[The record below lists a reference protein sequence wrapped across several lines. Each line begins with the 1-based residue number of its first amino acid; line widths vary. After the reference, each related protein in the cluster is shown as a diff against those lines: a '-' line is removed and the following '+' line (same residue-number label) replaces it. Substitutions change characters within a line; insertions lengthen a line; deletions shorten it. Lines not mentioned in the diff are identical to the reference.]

1 MKKNHTDRL
10 PAKFTRN
17 ITGLHGAKGERWL
30 AELPRTVEAMLDKWG
45 LNIERVFPNLSYN
58 FVASCADETGEK
70 LVLKIGH
77 VGLQVI
83 YAESHSFPASAVANG
98 PSARSRRLAVLDG
111 KPSVCDRADG
121 ARDSC
126 GFQ

>member
-1 MKKNHTDRL
+1 MSWSGLLKEDSKYRSNPTG
-10 PAKFTRN
+10 
-17 ITGLHGAKGERWL
+17 ITG
-30 AELPRTVEAMLDKWG
+30 
-45 LNIERVFPNLSYN
+45 
-58 FVASCADETGEK
+58 K